1 MTELVCSA
9 EFRAKAGMT
18 KQLIGEL
25 KKLVHHTRQE
35 SGCLRYELHQC
46 IEQPDL
52 LFFVERFKDKAA
64 FDAHGN
70 MPYIISFRKEVVP
83 FLVEQA
89 TTRTYEELSI

>member
-18 KQLIGEL
+18 EQLIIEL

-35 SGCLRYELHQC
+35 PGCLRYELHQC
-46 IEQPDL
+46 VEQPDL

-64 FDAHGN
+64 FEAHGH
-70 MPYIISFRKEVVP
+70 MPYVLSFRKEIVP
-83 FLVEQA
+83 LLVEQV
-89 TTRTYEELSI
+89 TIRTYDELSA